1 MNILRKLLT
10 VIICNQLLIFSLG
23 YAQEVEPEV
32 TKPAIAQTKDL
43 NLQELTLPSEVKDIG
58 KQSGTIYYNSSV
70 KNKVLIPTHFWGE
83 VNRPGLHFVPNDT
96 TLIKGL
102 SMAGG
107 PSGNAKLSEVSL
119 SRNTTDGKVK
129 QYVFNLDSGGE
140 LDAHQFKIEP
150 GDSVFIKKD
159 HFLEDRNYYTSWIG
173 IVISIISTIV
183 LLQKVD

>member
-1 MNILRKLLT
+1 MNIFRKLLT
-10 VIICNQLLIFSLG
+10 IIICHQFLIVSIA
-23 YAQEVEPEV
+23 YSQITEEVDV
-32 TKPAIAQTKDL
+32 KQSASQSKDL
-43 NLQELTLPSEVKDIG
+43 NLQELALPSEVKDIN
-58 KQSGTIYYNSSV
+58 KQSGAIYYNNSV
-70 KNKVLIPTHFWGE
+70 KNKVLIPAHIWGE

-107 PSGNAKLSEVSL
+107 PSGSAKLTEVSL
-119 SRNTTDGKVK
+119 SRNTNDGQVK
-129 QYVFNLDSGGE
+129 QYVFDLKTGGE
-140 LDAHQFKIEP
+140 LDAHLFKIEP
-150 GDSVFIKKD
+150 GDSIFIKRD